1 MSGYRSNGNAFGGL
15 TGRGRNRAR
24 AGLRHG
30 DGQVI
35 QVIGPGLFVQERRK
49 IPFWFGVAAT
59 ISRWLFTALAWTVR
73 MTIRYPLQAV
83 VLTVSAYLWLRWG
96 WTGVLIAWLLTAAIA
111 AWGLAGW
118 WWLSPVTFG
127 QRVTMPLL
135 GTWRWHTIYKPRWRE
150 AMAGCGLQ
158 TVWEGVEQVPQ
169 IGRVL
174 STGERD
180 VMNVQLLPG
189 QTPDKF
195 AGIGEALTH
204 VYGAF
209 RTDIKQHGSGWV
221 LVTFLRAD
229 PLAAAVTTRH
239 PALAAAVEDAHDLA
253 GSSEAAEARIAE
265 LLEAVPVGVTED
277 GHIAR
282 LRVRGAHLLVAG
294 TTGSGKS
301 GLLWALMWALAPAV
315 RAGLV
320 EVFALDPKRMELVAL
335 ADGPHPLGVVVK
347 DADVMAAFLEAQVRD
362 LDTRCT
368 DLEGHTRT
376 HTPTVRQPH
385 RLIVVDELASIT
397 ALADKRDRERIE
409 AALGHLESRGRA
421 AGFSVVVTTVEPT
434 KEVVRWRAL
443 HAVRVGFRMEET
455 SHTDMVL
462 GEGTRDRGAVCDH
475 INPDTPGVAFLKV
488 DGKRDPVR
496 FRTVE
501 ITDTDLYVLTHGL
514 PAAPAPATGEDTA
527 GETTH
532 VRVDVLDT
540 HPAPRPELGESPA

>member
-1 MSGYRSNGNAFGGL
+1 MV
-15 TGRGRNRAR
+15 
-24 AGLRHG
+24 
-30 DGQVI
+30 QVI
-35 QVIGPGLFVQERRK
+35 EPGLFYQERKK
-49 IPFWFGVAAT
+49 ISFWFALTVSILRG
-59 ISRWLFTALAWTVR
+59 LFTAVVWTTR
-73 MTIRYPLQAV
+73 TAFRYPVQSVILS
-83 VLTVSAYLWLRWG
+83 VSVYLWLRWG
-96 WTGVLIAWLLTAAIA
+96 WTGVTIAWLLTVAVA
-111 AWGLAGW
+111 AWVLAAW
-118 WWLSPVTFG
+118 WWLSPVTFVR
-127 QRVTMPLL
+127 QVTMPLL
-135 GTWRWHTIYKPRWRE
+135 GTWRWHTVYRSRWRE

-174 STGERD
+174 STRD
-180 VMNVQLLPG
+180 RDMMSVQLLPG

-195 AGIGEALTH
+195 AGIGEALQH
-204 VYGAF
+204 IYRCF
-209 RTDIKQHGSGWV
+209 RVDITSEQSGWV

-229 PLAAAVTTRH
+229 PLAVPVTTRH
-239 PALAAAVEDAHDLA
+239 PALAAAVEDAHDLT
-253 GSSEAAEARIAE
+253 GSSEVVEARVAQ
-265 LLEAVPVGVTED
+265 LLEAVPVGVTEA
-277 GHIAR
+277 GHVAR
-282 LRVRGAHLLVAG
+282 LKVRGAHLLVAG

-301 GLLWALMWALAPAV
+301 GLLWALMWALAPSV

-376 HTPTVRQPH
+376 HTPTIRQPH

-434 KEVVRWRAL
+434 KDVVRWRAL

-501 ITDTDLYVLTHGL
+501 ITDADLHVLTHGL
-514 PAAPAPATGEDTA
+514 PAAAPAADEEATGET
-527 GETTH
+527 TTH

-540 HPAPRPELGESPA
+540 HPAPRPELGEGPA